1 MPSIDRANVDMG
13 AKGRGRA
20 LEVATPDCI
29 ADNFD
34 GEVVVLNIASG
45 VYFSL
50 RDLAGA
56 VWRDLKS
63 GHLPSDLVAEI
74 GAVDAQLTTRAREFI
89 AQIEQH
95 GLMRPRETGGTH
107 PVVAAES
114 VALARNGHRGLL
126 LETYEDMKDLIL
138 ADPIHDADEQ
148 MGWPVVQPRD

>member
-13 AKGRGRA
+13 GERRRA

-29 ADNFD
+29 ADDFD

-56 VWRDLKS
+56 VWRDLAS
-63 GHLPSDLVAEI
+63 GHTPADLIAEI
-74 GAVDAQLTTRAREFI
+74 GAVDAQLGYRTREFI

-95 GLMRPRETGGTH
+95 GLMRPRGASGSRATA
-107 PVVAAES
+107 AAEC
-114 VALARNGHRGLL
+114 VALARDGNRRFL

-148 MGWPVVQPRD
+148 MGWPVMQPRA

>member
-1 MPSIDRANVDMG
+1 MPSNDRANGDMC
-13 AKGRGRA
+13 AEGRGKA

-29 ADNFD
+29 ADDFD
-34 GEVVVLNIASG
+34 SEVVVLNIASG

-56 VWRDLKS
+56 VWRDLAS
-63 GHLPSDLVAEI
+63 GHLPSDLVAEL
-74 GAVDAQLTTRAREFI
+74 GALDAQLKIRTREFI
-89 AQIEQH
+89 AQLEQH
-95 GLMRPRETGGTH
+95 GLMRPRENGGTH
-107 PVVAAES
+107 LEGAAES
-114 VALARNGHRGLL
+114 VTLACNGHRGLL

>member
-13 AKGRGRA
+13 AEVHGRA

-29 ADNFD
+29 ADDFD
-34 GEVVVLNIASG
+34 SEVVVLNIASG
-45 VYFSL
+45 IYFSL

-56 VWRDLKS
+56 VWRDLAS

-74 GAVDAQLTTRAREFI
+74 GAVDAQLRSRTREFI

-95 GLMRPRETGGTH
+95 GLMRPREIGGTH
-107 PVVAAES
+107 PEGTAES
-114 VALARNGHRGLL
+114 VALARSGNRRLL

-148 MGWPVVQPRD
+148 VGWPAMQPRD